1 VHPHRKIDPK
11 GDAVFDKPIRF
22 PMKRLAKILR
32 RTLPVLLLLA
42 LGYGIAE
49 WMATPPQFDLSQI
62 EFSHALREEANM
74 PVVEVFFATNRSA
87 LASGV
92 EFSNKPSEA
101 LNFGIAEV
109 RIPESF
115 RMTDVQRP
123 EIPRGNADSNHA
135 CILAVRPL
143 SAGDFHKI
151 LHERLA
157 AAKTQRATLFVHG
170 IQNSFDS
177 AVRQAGTLAFGLNL
191 PQPMVLFSWATDPG
205 LSTAAYARCRE
216 QVPAAAHALADFLR
230 KEGPN
235 DFDILAHSLGCKVV
249 CAALSQSDS
258 DASPTPP
265 ADPLANVILVAPD
278 VGKEDFGDVFL
289 TPGGAASRHTTVYV
303 ARNDKALVF
312 SSLLNGNTRAGSGI
326 NPNTPVE
333 ALFDSDAGD
342 APRVE
347 IVDATFVNNAH
358 TSHGYF
364 YQNRAALADL
374 QNLLR
379 NDIPACQR
387 QLLRH
392 EQAKHGNYWIIPP

>member
-1 VHPHRKIDPK
+1 
-11 GDAVFDKPIRF
+11 
-22 PMKRLAKILR
+22 MKRFVKNLWSALCV
-32 RTLPVLLLLA
+32 VLLIA

-49 WMATPPQFDLSQI
+49 WMATPPRFDLSQI
-62 EFSHALREEANM
+62 EFSHALREEKDM

-87 LASGV
+87 LPGGT
-92 EFSNKPSEA
+92 EFSNKSSEA
-101 LNFGIAEV
+101 LSYGIAEV
-109 RIPESF
+109 RIPENF

-123 EIPRGNADSNHA
+123 EISRGTPDLNRA

-143 SAGDFHKI
+143 SAEAFQKI

-157 AAKTQRATLFVHG
+157 ATKSPRATLFVHG

-191 PQPMVLFSWATDPG
+191 PQPMVLFSWTTDPG
-205 LSTAAYARCRE
+205 LSTDAYARCRE
-216 QVPAAAHALADFLR
+216 QVPAAARALTDFLR

-249 CAALSQSDS
+249 CAALAQADG

-265 ADPLANVILVAPD
+265 TDPLANVILVAPD
-278 VGKEDFGDVFL
+278 VGKEDFGEVFL
-289 TPGGAASRHTTVYV
+289 KPGGAASRHTTVYV

-326 NPNTPVE
+326 NPATPIE
-333 ALFDSDAGD
+333 TLFDDNAGD
-342 APRVE
+342 SAKVE

-392 EQAKHGNYWIIPP
+392 EKAKHGNYWIIPP

>member
-1 VHPHRKIDPK
+1 
-11 GDAVFDKPIRF
+11 
-22 PMKRLAKILR
+22 
-32 RTLPVLLLLA
+32 
-42 LGYGIAE
+42 
-49 WMATPPQFDLSQI
+49 
-62 EFSHALREEANM
+62 M
-74 PVVEVFFATNRSA
+74 PVVEVFFATNRRA
-87 LASGV
+87 LPSGM
-92 EFSNKPSEA
+92 EFSSDPLEA
-101 LNFGIAEV
+101 LSYGIAEV

-123 EIPRGNADSNHA
+123 EIPRGTPDTNHA

-143 SAGDFHKI
+143 SAEEFHKI
-151 LHERLA
+151 LHQRLA
-157 AAKTQRATLFVHG
+157 ATQSPRATLFVHG

-191 PQPMVLFSWATDPG
+191 PQPMVLFSWSTDPG
-205 LSTAAYARCRE
+205 LSTGAYARCRE
-216 QVPAAAHALADFLR
+216 QVPAAARALTDFLR
-230 KEGPN
+230 KEGAN

-249 CAALSQSDS
+249 CAALAQSDG

-278 VGKEDFGDVFL
+278 VGKEDFGEVFL
-289 TPGGAASRHTTVYV
+289 KPGGAASRHTTVYV

-326 NPNTPVE
+326 NPATPIE
-333 ALFDSDAGD
+333 TLFDDNAGD
-342 APRVE
+342 SAKVE

-392 EQAKHGNYWIIPP
+392 EKAKHGNYWIIPP

>member
-1 VHPHRKIDPK
+1 
-11 GDAVFDKPIRF
+11 
-22 PMKRLAKILR
+22 MKRLAKILR
-32 RTLPVLLLLA
+32 RMLPAILLLA

-49 WMATPPQFDLSQI
+49 WMATPPRFDLSQI
-62 EFSHALREEANM
+62 EFSHALREEKDM

-87 LASGV
+87 LPDGA
-92 EFSNKPSEA
+92 EFSGDPSDS
-101 LNFGIAEV
+101 LNYGIAEV

-123 EIPRGNADSNHA
+123 EIPRGTPDSKYA
-135 CILAVRPL
+135 SILAVRPL
-143 SAGDFHKI
+143 TAEEFHTI
-151 LHERLA
+151 LHARLA
-157 AAKTQRATLFVHG
+157 ATNSARATLFVHG

-216 QVPAAAHALADFLR
+216 QVPAAAKALTNFLR

-249 CAALSQSDS
+249 CAALAQSNS

-265 ADPLANVILVAPD
+265 TDPLANVILVAPD
-278 VGKEDFGDVFL
+278 VGKEDFSEVFL

-312 SSLLNGNTRAGSGI
+312 SSLLNGNTRAGAGI
-326 NPNTPVE
+326 NPATPIE
-333 ALFDSDAGD
+333 ALFDEDAGD
-342 APRVE
+342 TSRVE

-379 NDIPACQR
+379 NDIPARQR

-392 EQAKHGNYWIIPP
+392 EKAKHGNYWIIPP

>member
-1 VHPHRKIDPK
+1 
-11 GDAVFDKPIRF
+11 
-22 PMKRLAKILR
+22 MKSLAKILR
-32 RTLPVLLLLA
+32 CMLPAILLLA

-49 WMATPPQFDLSQI
+49 WMATPPRFDLSQI
-62 EFSHALREEANM
+62 EFSHALREEKDM

-87 LASGV
+87 LPDGA
-92 EFSNKPSEA
+92 EFSGDPSDS
-101 LNFGIAEV
+101 LNYGIAEV

-123 EIPRGNADSNHA
+123 EIPRGTPDSKYA
-135 CILAVRPL
+135 SIFAVRPL
-143 SAGDFHKI
+143 TAEEFHTI
-151 LHERLA
+151 LHARLA
-157 AAKTQRATLFVHG
+157 ATNSARATLFVHG

-191 PQPMVLFSWATDPG
+191 PQPMVLFSWATDHG

-216 QVPAAAHALADFLR
+216 QVPAAAKALTNFLR

-249 CAALSQSDS
+249 CAALAQSNS

-265 ADPLANVILVAPD
+265 TDPLANVILVAPD
-278 VGKEDFGDVFL
+278 VGKEDFSEVFF

-312 SSLLNGNTRAGSGI
+312 SSLLNGNTRAGAGI
-326 NPNTPVE
+326 NPATPIE
-333 ALFDSDAGD
+333 ALFDEDAGD
-342 APRVE
+342 TSRVE

-392 EQAKHGNYWIIPP
+392 EKAKHGNYWIIPP